1 MTRNSFVG
9 QNSFIIKL
17 IDSGGKSK
25 MKSKVAIIGTG
36 MVGMSYAYSMVNQGI
51 CEELVLIDINK
62 EKTEGEA
69 IDLNH
74 GLSFAPRKMNIYA
87 GDYADL
93 KDAALVCITAGP
105 APIEGET
112 RLDTLNKSIVVMK
125 SIISNIK
132 TSGFDGIIL
141 VATNPVDIMTY
152 AAWKLSGFDKSKVIG
167 SGTTLDSARLRSVL
181 ADKFD
186 INQKNIHAYVIGEH
200 GDSQFVPWSYALCGV
215 EPIYHLASKNRGI
228 SFEELSDI
236 EDEVRNVA
244 YKIIKAKKATYYGI
258 GMSLARITKA
268 ILENENSILSV
279 SAYLGGKYGHDDVYI
294 SVPSVIN
301 RNGVREVV
309 ELPLDKIEKEKFD
322 KSVVVMKENIAK
334 LDFK

>member
-1 MTRNSFVG
+1 MKAKVG
-9 QNSFIIKL
+9 
-17 IDSGGKSK
+17 
-25 MKSKVAIIGTG
+25 IIGTG

-74 GLSFAPRKMNIYA
+74 GLSFAPRKMKIYS
-87 GDYADL
+87 GDYEDL

-105 APIEGET
+105 PPIEGET
-112 RLDTLNKSIVVMK
+112 RLDSLYKSVKVMK
-125 SIISNIK
+125 ELISNIK
-132 TSGFDGIIL
+132 NSGFDGIIL

-152 AAWKLSGFDKSKVIG
+152 TAWKLSGFEHSKVIG

-181 ADKFD
+181 AERLD
-186 INQKNIHAYVIGEH
+186 INEKNIHAYVIGEH

-215 EPIYHLASKNRGI
+215 QPIYQIASKNKAI
-228 SFEELSDI
+228 CLDELESI
-236 EDEVRNVA
+236 EDEVRNIA

-268 ILENENSILSV
+268 ILDNENSILSV
-279 SAYLGGKYGHDDVYI
+279 SVYLNGQYGHEDVYI
-294 SVPSVIN
+294 SLPSVIN
-301 RNGVREVV
+301 KDGIREII
-309 ELPLDKIEKEKFD
+309 ELPLSDEDREKFD
-322 KSVVVMKENIAK
+322 KSILIMKENIKK
-334 LDFK
+334 LNLK